1 MSEEDDYG
9 RPAEPGWR
17 SIDWDAHIRKAEIG
31 GASISYV
38 DIGEGEDPPVV
49 LIHGLGGQWRNWLEN
64 IPALAQE
71 RRVVAPDLPGF
82 GNSEMPAH
90 EVSVSGYAR
99 VVAELCEHLGLSP
112 VAAVGNSMG
121 GFVAAELAVAFPEH
135 VARLVLVDAA
145 GMVPAKRH
153 RRRSVAALEL
163 TGFLGARLVATYRAL
178 AARPRLRRFALGMV
192 AYRPDMLKPDLV
204 LEGLLTPITPAYR
217 QMLHAILG
225 YLSWDWAERLR
236 EVCCPTLVIWG
247 DRDAIIPVGHGDQ
260 YARLIPGARSLVL
273 VDTGHI
279 PMVERPQTFNRA
291 LFEFLAETSAPSS
304 ASFAARGY

>member
-1 MSEEDDYG
+1 MRAALSEEDDYG

-17 SIDWDAHIRKAEIG
+17 SIDWDAHTHEAEIA

-38 DIGEGEDPPVV
+38 DIGEGDDPPVV
-49 LIHGLGGQWRNWLEN
+49 LIHGLGGQWRNWFEN

-82 GNSEMPAH
+82 GNSEMPA
-90 EVSVSGYAR
+90 EEISVSGYAR
-99 VVAELCEHLGLSP
+99 VVAELCEHLGLGS
-112 VAAVGNSMG
+112 VVAVGNSMG
-121 GFVAAELAVAFPEH
+121 GFVAAELAVAFPER

-145 GMVPAKRH
+145 GMVPAAKE

-163 TGFLGARLVATYRAL
+163 TGFLGARLAASYRAL
-178 AARPRLRRFALGMV
+178 AARPRLRRLALGMV
-192 AYRPDMLKPDLV
+192 AYRPDLLKPDLV

-217 QMLHAILG
+217 PMLHAILG

-236 EVCCPTLVIWG
+236 EVRCPTLVIWG
-247 DRDAIIPVGHGDQ
+247 DRDAIIPVGHGDK

-279 PMVERPQTFNRA
+279 PMVERPQPFNRA
-291 LFEFLAETSAPSS
+291 LLEFLAEKC
-304 ASFAARGY
+304 